1 MIRSEHAADRKH
13 ALRHSL
19 NVMNSLRVYF
29 NPAGADTPTVQRV
42 FYSRRADGPYYCW
55 HYEKRLGKWL
65 GSRVQ
70 LSDPSR
76 RLLSLASWSS
86 VPDGLQLRLGEHYLE

>member
-1 MIRSEHAADRKH
+1 
-13 ALRHSL
+13 
-19 NVMNSLRVYF
+19 MNSLRVYF
-29 NPAGADTPTVQRV
+29 NPAGTDTPSGQRV

-55 HYEKRLGKWL
+55 HYETRLGKWL

-76 RLLSLASWSS
+76 RLLSLASWRN